1 MAPLKNDKKIHVNKD
16 STSPSQEFE
25 ILFTF
30 RI

>member
-1 MAPLKNDKKIHVNKD
+1 MTPLKNDKKIHRNKD
-16 STSPSQEFE
+16 FTPPSQEFE